1 MSSGTRH
8 VSYLSI
14 TQCTPTTKFHAY
26 WAQIKSTFK
35 LSNTARTT
43 QKAFSTCLSQ
53 PPDTPSSYHSSEYQL
68 SSRPKTCLSCMQEPY
83 TYHQFSTFAPWSNTS
98 VSEDV
103 KPGNLLSTL
112 REFQVTILQQVTY
125 RYFSLPKRNKILR
138 LGTLHPCKHLQVLQ
152 RSLALV
158 TLR

>member
-1 MSSGTRH
+1 
-8 VSYLSI
+8 
-14 TQCTPTTKFHAY
+14 
-26 WAQIKSTFK
+26 
-35 LSNTARTT
+35 
-43 QKAFSTCLSQ
+43 
-53 PPDTPSSYHSSEYQL
+53 
-68 SSRPKTCLSCMQEPY
+68 MQELY
-83 TYHQFSTFAPWSNTS
+83 TYHQFPTFAPWSNTS